1 MSGRLVSLAAFFL
14 AGAGS
19 LAPHRIERDGSP
31 WAELD
36 PHGA

>member
-1 MSGRLVSLAAFFL
+1 MSGRLVILAALFL
-14 AGAGS
+14 AGAGR

-31 WAELD
+31 RAELD